1 MRRLPGILLLLIA
14 TVIVIVALLV
24 SGLRLVMPH
33 LNSYRSDILQTVS
46 RISGVT
52 ADASELQGTWQ
63 NFGPTLQVRDLRIDM
78 KQDGELH
85 IGRITLALDVWQS
98 LLHWRWQ
105 FRDLTFWQ
113 LRLATERPLFTR
125 DSDTTSIK
133 PAQINNLFLRQFDH
147 FDLRDSTI
155 RFLTPSGQHAELAI
169 PRLTWL
175 NEASRHRAEGEVSLS
190 SFTGQHGVVQVRLDL
205 KDTRGLLNDG
215 RIWMQADDV
224 DVRPWIGR
232 WLRDNTSLESARIS
246 LAAWASLR
254 DGELYAGD
262 VLIKQGGARW
272 RGEQRDHQLQ
282 IDGLTAHLARF
293 RDGWSLNIP
302 QTRLSTDG
310 VAWAPGRIALLWQP
324 EDKAAAEIRVR
335 WHWIFH
341 WRSRNRRDCRRR
353 GAIWHGIT
361 GSCCRASAISA
372 GAPAGAS
379 AMVRFISA
387 WGRLK
392 CPMVICSRRRW
403 IFIS

>member
-46 RISGVT
+46 RISGVN

-85 IGRITLALDVWQS
+85 IGRVTLALDVWQS

-133 PAQINNLFLRQFDH
+133 PAQINDLFLRQFDH

-293 RDGWSLNIP
+293 RDGLSLNIP

-310 VAWAPGRIALLWQP
+310 VAWAPGSPGCVSSPSIENSKMP
-324 EDKAAAEIRVR
+324 
-335 WHWIFH
+335 IFR
-341 WRSRNRRDCRRR
+341 RSRGRT
-353 GAIWHGIT
+353 GAFLT
-361 GSCCRASAISA
+361 VTPLTCTPLVLLRS
-372 GAPAGAS
+372 
-379 AMVRFISA
+379 
-387 WGRLK
+387 
-392 CPMVICSRRRW
+392 
-403 IFIS
+403 